1 MENIELETGVVENEC
16 EYEDAL
22 QELDLEELLSK
33 CTIELNTEEVQNL
46 KLNKT
51 KVQNGINDISYEVG
65 RIVGLCNCGMNIKDA
80 TDFVLQLKLNE
91 DTIKHNQ
98 ELQRMNNENAIEVSS
113 INANTIEKNS
123 I

>member
-1 MENIELETGVVENEC
+1 MMENIELETGVVENEC
-16 EYEDAL
+16 EYDL
-22 QELDLEELLSK
+22 QEIDI